1 MCYIFHECRMVYFA
15 LPVRDSAIHL
25 LCNSAPGLPRR
36 RHVSRTTSKSFLD
49 CTLAKPKVLLQS
61 VDHIPNCQRTGARL
75 LVGNVALRQVFAA
88 SAEGNVA
95 VEEPAT
101 ATGDSFAEDHAENTL
116 DAVAGVQQV
125 EASMEASGDPS
136 VQPVQQRRL
145 TRSNSSASAKKAK
158 IVTVQK
164 EELIQG
170 AVFTGKVRAVQAYG
184 AFVDI
189 GAFTDGLV
197 HISQLSSNYVRQV
210 QDVVSVGQE
219 VTVRVIDIDEMAG
232 RIGLTMR
239 DKEAEDQQKQSLK
252 ENDSEGGS
260 KSLQGE
266 GGKVLNRGK
275 IAGRGPSARG
285 KRDEPQKVNFT
296 LLNQF
301 YALICRHPSAAHEV

>member
-1 MCYIFHECRMVYFA
+1 
-15 LPVRDSAIHL
+15 L
-25 LCNSAPGLPRR
+25 LA
-36 RHVSRTTSKSFLD
+36 
-49 CTLAKPKVLLQS
+49 
-61 VDHIPNCQRTGARL
+61 
-75 LVGNVALRQVFAA
+75 GNVALRRVFAA

-101 ATGDSFAEDHAENTL
+101 ATGESFAEDHAENTL

-125 EASMEASGDPS
+125 ETSMEASGDPS
-136 VQPVQQRRL
+136 AQPVQQRRL
-145 TRSNSSASAKKAK
+145 TRSNSSASAKKVK

-301 YALICRHPSAAHEV
+301 YALICRHPSAAREV